1 MAVLSRRVHATR
13 GAGLARAVVAAL
25 ALAIGAAAASGS
37 AAPSRNDFEN
47 YVVRAMPQQE
57 IEDLRLPA
65 PELPDL
71 SAFTEQA
78 VMAKLKTAPRGRAG
92 LRRLVDMIQFKEFAG
107 SDGRLAEWAR
117 RQPTQPRAIYIEDGT
132 VTPAD
137 LARQIDRQWFE
148 ETEPGVFVLRL
159 PLIVAQGATL
169 HIDSR
174 TRDFRMSE
182 ERGAFLVND
191 GRLFITG
198 SRLTAWREK
207 DDAPARFRGERDFR
221 PFLLSWGGTETY
233 IVGSTVESLGYA
245 AGKSYGVTISQYTPG
260 TVRQMKRASPRAW
273 ILDSEFVDNWY
284 GFYCYE
290 ADDLVLVRNVYRD
303 NITYAIDPHDRSNRL
318 IIAEN
323 DIYGTHKKH
332 GLIISREVNNSWI
345 FRNRAHHN
353 GLSGIVID
361 RNCAHNVVADNTVFG
376 NRADGITVYESSDNL
391 LWNNH
396 AVGNERHG
404 IRVRN
409 SQRLRLYNNHA
420 IANGSSGIYG
430 HIKDLSGTD
439 RNLRMDPFSAEVS
452 MIVFGGQLIYNES
465 GPIAIDQP
473 LSLELYDVGM
483 LAPSRSS
490 GLQMSGV
497 IGKNQHTVLDI
508 LMRQKLPVVIEP
520 AQGAGRGV

>member
-1 MAVLSRRVHATR
+1 MHAAIALGTGVL
-13 GAGLARAVVAAL
+13 L
-25 ALAIGAAAASGS
+25 ALAPMFGAAAAARTAAESSS
-37 AAPSRNDFEN
+37 AGNIEN
-47 YVVRAMPQQE
+47 YVVRAMPHEE
-57 IEDLRLPA
+57 IDDLRLPP

-71 SAFTEQA
+71 SGYTADA
-78 VMAKLKTAPRGRAG
+78 VTAKLGTSPRGHAS

-117 RQPTQPRAIYIEDGT
+117 RQPNLPRAIYIEGGT

-137 LARQIDRQWFE
+137 LAKQLDAQWFE

-159 PLIVAQGATL
+159 PLVVAQGATL
-169 HIDSR
+169 HIDR
-174 TRDFRMSE
+174 NTRDFRMSE

-198 SRLTAWREK
+198 SRLTAWRES
-207 DDAPARFRGERDFR
+207 DGAPARFRSEHGFR

-233 IVGSTVESLGYA
+233 IVDSVVESLGYD

-290 ADDLVLVRNVYRD
+290 ADDLVIARNVYRD
-303 NITYAIDPHDRSNRL
+303 NITYAIDPHDRSHRL

-323 DIYGTHKKH
+323 EIYGTRKKH
-332 GLIISREVNNSWI
+332 GIIISREINDSWI

-353 GLSGIVID
+353 ALSGIVID
-361 RNCAHNVVADNTVFG
+361 RASANNVVADNTVFG
-376 NRADGITVYESSDNL
+376 NRADGITIYESSDNL

-396 AVGNERHG
+396 VIGNDRHG

-409 SQRLRLYNNHA
+409 SQRVRLYNNHA

-430 HIKDLSGTD
+430 HIKDLTGTD
-439 RNLRMDPFSAEVS
+439 RNLRLDPFSAEVS
-452 MIVFGGQLIYNES
+452 MIVFGGQLIYNGS

-473 LSLELYDVGM
+473 LSLELYDVSL
-483 LAPSRSS
+483 LAPSRPS
-490 GLQMSGV
+490 GLHMSGV
-497 IGKNQHTVLDI
+497 IGENQHTVLDI
-508 LMRQKLPVVIEP
+508 LMRRKLPVVIEP